1 MEYKS
6 ARKILS
12 ENLQS
17 LMNRKNVT
25 QKELSEELGVSQS
38 TISNWIQETKYPRID
53 KIEMLAQYFNVPKS
67 TLIED
72 KDNYATPKTTAFHLD
87 GKDLT
92 KEELE
97 DVQKYI
103 DFIREKRNK

>member
-12 ENLQS
+12 ENIQS

-53 KIEMLAQYFNVPKS
+53 KIEMLADYFNVPKS
-67 TLIED
+67 SITED
-72 KDNYATPKTTAFHLD
+72 KNKKVMPETIAPHIE
-87 GKDLT
+87 GEDLT
-92 KEELE
+92 KEEWDEVLN
-97 DVQKYI
+97 YI
-103 DFIREKRNK
+103 EYVKQKRNK